1 MTDKELENAVKEALT
16 EYIDEYIPISDADFT
31 PHDFSPEFEVKMQK
45 LIDSIGKHKYIS
57 RKKLIACIIAAIIA
71 ACAAA
76 MSVSAVRE
84 LFINFITN
92 VFETHTEVQS
102 VADDTAPLEF
112 SDIYEITADMSG
124 YKLTDMSEDAF
135 EREYI
140 YENEYCTIYFRQYI
154 KEYYDIS
161 ENTEGYDMEE
171 TYING
176 CEGYYI
182 DMYGS
187 NAKKITWDNGDYI
200 ISIFALYDDSY
211 KFNKSSL
218 IDMANSV
225 QKVDS

>member
-1 MTDKELENAVKEALT
+1 MTNNEFENAIKEALT
-16 EYIDEYIPISDADFT
+16 EHIDEYIPLSEVDFT
-31 PHDFSPEFEVKMQK
+31 PHDFSPEFEAKMQK

-57 RKKLIACIIAAIIA
+57 RKKLIACIVAAIIA

-84 LFINFITN
+84 SFINFITN
-92 VFETHTEVQS
+92 IFKTHTEVQS
-102 VADDTAPLEF
+102 VADETAPLDF
-112 SDIYEITADMSG
+112 SDIYEITAGMSD

-171 TYING
+171 IYING

-182 DMYGS
+182 DMYKS

-200 ISIFALYDDSY
+200 ISIFAIYDDTY
-211 KFNKSSL
+211 KFNKSKL
-218 IDMANSV
+218 LDMANSV